1 MKNVVYIVILTLFF
15 CGASKVA
22 AQETIFEEARTVYK
36 SEQAY
41 GLIIHTTGWG
51 FNYRYGMYTSGFT
64 RRTFEGEIVGLKHP
78 KEIKTFTSLFDNSNG
93 YVYGKLN
100 TMFLFRGSVGNH
112 KTFISKQSVR
122 GIAIA
127 MIYNTGITLAYAKP
141 IYLEVLFYNEELET
155 IDTRFERYN
164 PEKHTQN
171 DIVGKGPAMK
181 GLFGG
186 KIIPGIFL
194 KAGLN
199 FESAR
204 EAENLNALE
213 VGAKA
218 DLFLQELPMMANEL
232 NRNWLINLYI
242 TFSFGSKS
250 TN

>member
-1 MKNVVYIVILTLFF
+1 MKKKYKIAFLIFFSLTSLNL
-15 CGASKVA
+15 V
-22 AQETIFEEARTVYK
+22 AQETIFEEARTIYK

-78 KEIKTFTSLFDNSNG
+78 KEIKTFTSVFDNSNG
-93 YVYGKLN
+93 YVFGKLN

-122 GIAIA
+122 GIAVA
-127 MIYNTGITLAYAKP
+127 LIYNTGITFAYAKP
-141 IYLEVLFYNEELET
+141 IYLEVLFFNEEKELIE
-155 IDTRFERYN
+155 TRFERYD

-171 DIVGKGPAMK
+171 DIIGKGPAMR

-186 KIIPGIFL
+186 KFIPGVFL

-213 VGAKA
+213 VGIKT
-218 DLFLQELPMMANEL
+218 DLFLQKLPMMANEL
-232 NRNWLINLYI
+232 NRNWLINLYV

>member
-1 MKNVVYIVILTLFF
+1 MKNVAYIIIFALFF
-15 CGASKVA
+15 CCTIEVA

-78 KEIKTFTSLFDNSNG
+78 KEIKTFTSVFDNSNG

-100 TMFLFRGSVGNH
+100 TMFLFRASVGNH

-141 IYLEVLFYNEELET
+141 IYLEVLFYNDELET
-155 IDTRFERYN
+155 IDTRFERYD
-164 PEKHTQN
+164 PEKHSQN
-171 DIVGKGPAMK
+171 DIVGKGPATR
-181 GLFGG
+181 GLFKG
-186 KIIPGIFL
+186 KFTPGIFL

-204 EAENLNALE
+204 EADNLNALE
-213 VGAKA
+213 VGVKA

-232 NRNWLINLYI
+232 NRNWIVNLYV